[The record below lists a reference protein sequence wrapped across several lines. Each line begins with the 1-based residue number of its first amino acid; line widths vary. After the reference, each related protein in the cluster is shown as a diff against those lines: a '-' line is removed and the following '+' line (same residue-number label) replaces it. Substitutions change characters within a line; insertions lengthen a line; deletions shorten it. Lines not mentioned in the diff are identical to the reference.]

1 MGETWKRAFCIISVS
16 AVFLFSM
23 VRLLELNDSSYADV
37 NAMATYRLA
46 CYYVMPNNNFKQDLD
61 KGKRLL
67 LRSKEWAI
75 MSGDNK
81 LLESIEKGLKEIER
95 INTYE

>member
-1 MGETWKRAFCIISVS
+1 MEKNYLPVS
-16 AVFLFSM
+16 DRYSNMAVALFTRIM
-23 VRLLELNDSSYADV
+23 ELNDSSYADV

>member
-1 MGETWKRAFCIISVS
+1 M
-16 AVFLFSM
+16 AVALFTRIM
-23 VRLLELNDSSYADV
+23 ELNDSSYADI

-46 CYYVMPNNNFKQDLD
+46 CYYANTNNNYKEDLD

-75 MSGDNK
+75 MAGNNK
-81 LLESIEKGLKEIER
+81 LLESIEKGLKKIEIDAHE
-95 INTYE
+95 